1 MSRDRIPKAVRTVRK
16 DLSDWVWHL
25 VRRDGDPKQTI
36 RRIIEDQ
43 KVLGSQ
49 DPVTKETV
57 VCLSD
62 APLRELVNQDP
73 MLFHNNYS
81 RLSLYGIGFRKTWIY
96 EEGGLPVIYQPNDR
110 LDSMSRE
117 DIWRHV
123 EFDLSKPVDYS
134 WQREWRIETQ
144 ELKFELSDV
153 VVLLEDIDGLED
165 MLWMIHIDVDA
176 KHGDIMYDS
185 TVLKEFDFI
194 PLEHVE
200 IDDDRSIE
208 VCRTENY
215 DDILTEDQYENLRYL
230 DP

>member
-1 MSRDRIPKAVRTVRK
+1 
-16 DLSDWVWHL
+16 
-25 VRRDGDPKQTI
+25 
-36 RRIIEDQ
+36 
-43 KVLGSQ
+43 
-49 DPVTKETV
+49 
-57 VCLSD
+57 
-62 APLRELVNQDP
+62 